1 MASRSDTSVSVGEPR
16 GHSVAS
22 HQPRCR
28 RTDALLAGS
37 LNFAGGSQRGHDVP
51 TADRERKSTRIPIG
65 SDRSLFRRYHGD
77 MAAASTTIKVTPQA
91 RDRINERA
99 RARGMTPAALL
110 EALLDADDRAQ
121 RFAAVR
127 AGYEALAAHDDYQAE
142 VAEWDATSADG
153 LDGD

>member
-1 MASRSDTSVSVGEPR
+1 M
-16 GHSVAS
+16 GH
-22 HQPRCR
+22 
-28 RTDALLAGS
+28 
-37 LNFAGGSQRGHDVP
+37 
-51 TADRERKSTRIPIG
+51 
-65 SDRSLFRRYHGD
+65 
-77 MAAASTTIKVTPQA
+77 MAAATTTIKVTPHA

-99 RARGMTPAALL
+99 RARGITPAALL

-127 AGYEALAAHDDYQAE
+127 AGYATLAADDDYQDE